1 VFGPR
6 HSQQLF
12 QWEWMAVC
20 LCVCVTP
27 EGLKDMSTIV
37 ETARVELQ
45 NFLRTGDGMR
55 CPEWGRCEWAAGG
68 GWCLE
73 SSKVYVERLLSILMS
88 TPEEFASI
96 GPVTGCRALQ
106 LVESVA
112 ESLLETAGVQ
122 HAPVSSLIAKYADEQ
137 CPVEVRVL
145 PLMRRRGAVWRL
157 KDAWVIQLR
166 AADLFYVRRFI
177 LFHEIFHVL
186 VDDYSCLP
194 CRRVINA
201 PVSFNEVL
209 ADLFA
214 SYALVPTDLLERHWQ
229 GAGFSHL
236 LARLFDVPDQVVCIR
251 LRQVGLAL

>member
-1 VFGPR
+1 
-6 HSQQLF
+6 
-12 QWEWMAVC
+12 
-20 LCVCVTP
+20 
-27 EGLKDMSTIV
+27 MSTIV

-88 TPEEFASI
+88 TP
-96 GPVTGCRALQ
+96 
-106 LVESVA
+106 VESVA

-214 SYALVPTDLLERHWQ
+214 SYALVPTDLLERQWQ